1 MAGELLVFRLLSL
14 HNVHF
19 FVGLMAAMRDAIA
32 RRDFAGFR
40 TRFFARYVVSSAQ
53 IPLDH
58 PRARLEDPAS

>member
-1 MAGELLVFRLLSL
+1 MAGELLGFRLLSL

-32 RRDFAGFR
+32 RNDFAGFR
-40 TRFFARYVVSSAQ
+40 TRFFTRYVVSSAE
-53 IPLDH
+53 IPLDY